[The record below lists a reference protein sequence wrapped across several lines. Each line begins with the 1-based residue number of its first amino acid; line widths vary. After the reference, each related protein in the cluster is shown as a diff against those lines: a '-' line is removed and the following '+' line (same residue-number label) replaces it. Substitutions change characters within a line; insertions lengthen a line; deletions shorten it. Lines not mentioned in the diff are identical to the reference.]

1 MGHYRITTQGD
12 TMNIQFPQVH
22 KATDYHDF
30 DVKAQALRSFG
41 VPVNVREIDHSGS
54 AYWAIFFVGS
64 LTKEEL
70 NDAVNKAQTDRTL
83 GTVRGIFKS

>member
-1 MGHYRITTQGD
+1 
-12 TMNIQFPQVH
+12 MNIQFPQVH

-70 NDAVNKAQTDRTL
+70 NDAVNKAQTACRCRRDRTL